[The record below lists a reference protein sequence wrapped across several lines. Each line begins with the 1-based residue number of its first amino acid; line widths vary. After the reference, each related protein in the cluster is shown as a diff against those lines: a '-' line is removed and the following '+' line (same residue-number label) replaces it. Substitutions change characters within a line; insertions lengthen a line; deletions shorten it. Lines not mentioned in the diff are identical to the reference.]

1 MATAEQMH
9 PVRLAGELAPTL
21 SRWLWLVKWL
31 LAIPHYIVVGIFI
44 GGGTWVAWQ
53 ADEGTYQ
60 YGGGLVGV
68 LVRIAVIPLLGAIAV
83 SGISM
88 KVGGIGGLLFV
99 VISAAFGV
107 ACINSRITGV
117 I

>member
-1 MATAEQMH
+1 MSKTNRQS
-9 PVRLAGELAPTL
+9 TL
-21 SRWLWLVKWL
+21 SALVL
-31 LAIPHYIVVGIFI
+31 VALMLGLFAVPAYAGTGGSELQGIYDYFS
-44 GGGTWVAWQ
+44 
-53 ADEGTYQ
+53 
-60 YGGGLVGV
+60 GLVQGTGGK
-68 LVRIAVIPLLGAIAV
+68 LIAVIALLGAIAV

-107 ACINSRITGV
+107 AFINSMITGV